1 MYIKPVPAVTL
12 VLLSVQLHLFSE
24 SLHSFSLPLASTLIL
39 LTAALQTLD
48 LLQRARKIKLFQS
61 VSRFPISSGL
71 SCGKQK
77 QLEQIQETLVALH
90 LLVVKR
96 EADQPQTQSA

>member
-77 QLEQIQETLVALH
+77 QL
-90 LLVVKR
+90 
-96 EADQPQTQSA
+96 